1 MTNTISSTALALLL
15 TYAIHSTVLL
25 SLAWLLARTRRWSPS
40 ASELLWK
47 SAMVGA
53 IVTSCAQLYLDV
65 RPAGTVML
73 DSPPAT
79 AATSAVTPAG
89 PATRIVKTKSVVPP
103 QATDVARGQQATPNA
118 TRPAII
124 MSRSSAALFAW
135 GVIALILALS
145 YIARRLILV
154 GRLGDR
160 RDVTD

>member
-25 SLAWLLARTRRWSPS
+25 SLAWLLARTRRWSPA

-73 DSPPAT
+73 HSPAVT
-79 AATSAVTPAG
+79 STMSAVTPAAQAAPIAKSKVVG
-89 PATRIVKTKSVVPP
+89 PTQP
-103 QATDVARGQQATPNA
+103 TDIAGVQQSTPEA
-118 TRPAII
+118 TRPAIV
-124 MSRSSAALFAW
+124 MSRSSAALF
-135 GVIALILALS
+135 
-145 YIARRLILV
+145 
-154 GRLGDR
+154 
-160 RDVTD
+160 